1 MPRLD
6 DGGNAG
12 IGADT
17 EIPDNAPP
25 WFVSM
30 HADIGVHE
38 ISGKRHNPTVVAYFR
53 DAGFPEIKDDE
64 TAWCA
69 AAVNAHLE
77 RSGYA
82 GSKSLAARSFEKWGK
97 EVEPRVG
104 CVVPLWRDNPKSWQG
119 HVGLYVGET
128 TQHVLLL
135 GGNQSNAVSIA
146 KYPKSRVLGYRWPR
160 TPAALRTN
168 RAAAGSAAS
177 GATSGGLN
185 VAADTLAGSPAPIK
199 SAETPDI
206 QPLQDGLAQLAPY
219 FKVAAILAGVIS
231 VGLALYVIY
240 RRTCDYKERGQ

>member
-12 IGADT
+12 AAT
-17 EIPDNAPP
+17 AELPDDAPP

-30 HADIGVHE
+30 YADIGTHE
-38 ISGKRHNPTVVAYFR
+38 IAGKRHNPKVVAYFR
-53 DAGFPEIKDDE
+53 DAGFPSIKDDE

-77 RSGYA
+77 RSGHA

-97 EVEPRVG
+97 EVPPRVG
-104 CVVPLWRDNPKSWQG
+104 CIVPLWRGDPKGWQG

-128 TQHVLLL
+128 KQHVLLL
-135 GGNQSNAVSIA
+135 GGNQGDAVSIA

-160 TPAALRTN
+160 KAVELRTN
-168 RAAAGSAAS
+168 QAAAGSAAS

-185 VAADTLAGSPAPIK
+185 VAADAMAGTPA
-199 SAETPDI
+199 SATAAEAPDI
-206 QPLQDGLAQLAPY
+206 APLQDGLSQLAPY
-219 FKVAAILAGVIS
+219 FKWAAILAGVIS
-231 VGLALYVIY
+231 IGLALYVIY
-240 RRTCDYKERGQ
+240 RRSQDYRERGQ